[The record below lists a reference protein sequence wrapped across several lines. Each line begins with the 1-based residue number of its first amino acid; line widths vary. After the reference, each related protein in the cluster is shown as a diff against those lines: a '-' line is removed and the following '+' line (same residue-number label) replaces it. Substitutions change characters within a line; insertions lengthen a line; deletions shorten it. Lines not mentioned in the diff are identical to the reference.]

1 MEPVSVLAITESVRN
16 GSLSAQKIVSEH
28 LKRISE
34 LNGQLNA
41 FTVVRRDAALSEAT
55 ALDMGGPGSN
65 GPLVGVPVAVK
76 EEYDVAGCVTTI
88 GGRGNSKPVDSDGL
102 VIRKLREAGAVI
114 IGKTNMPE
122 FGQFA
127 MTESEYH
134 GITRNPW
141 DTNRSPGGSSGGSA
155 VAVATGM
162 AVVGMSA
169 DGGGSIRIPA
179 SACGLI
185 GLKPTRGRVSS
196 EPLAEHWHG
205 LAGFGPITRT
215 VADVAQVMDVISGNA
230 PTDRWKLDPPE
241 APFVDAA
248 AQDPEPLRILGASN
262 PVIRGTR
269 VSGEIMAAANSM
281 LQRLHVLGH
290 RTEAGRAPWPCPAP
304 AFLPLYFSGM
314 RVEAGQMEHPEL
326 LERRTRT
333 TAKLARCVTDPVL
346 NWALSYGRYVG
357 RALEEFFKDWDIIL
371 LPTIPTL
378 PPSADAFSRS
388 GWLKSVLRSA
398 PLVSNTAIF
407 NVSGHPAISIP
418 GGTSSTGMP
427 IGVQLVAAM
436 GREDLLLSVAAQLER
451 QIPWPTWHPRAPRS

>member
-1 MEPVSVLAITESVRN
+1 MEPLSIPDVTGSIGK
-16 GSLSAQKIVSEH
+16 GSLSARGVVAEH
-28 LKRISE
+28 LERIAE
-34 LNGQLNA
+34 LDSQLNA
-41 FTVVRRDAALSEAT
+41 FTVIRRDAALAEAT
-55 ALDMGGPGSN
+55 ALDMGGPGSS

-88 GGRGNSKPVDSDGL
+88 GGRGNSTPVGSDGR

-114 IGKTNMPE
+114 IGKTNMSE

-141 DTNRSPGGSSGGSA
+141 DPTRSPGGSSGGSA

-162 AVVGMSA
+162 ALVGMSA

-179 SACGLI
+179 SACGLV

-196 EPLAEHWHG
+196 GPLVEHWHG
-205 LAGFGPITRT
+205 LAGFGPITRS
-215 VADVAQVMDVISGNA
+215 VIDAALVMDVISGND
-230 PTDRWKLDPPE
+230 PTDRWKLDPPDCS
-241 APFVDAA
+241 FVDTVAH
-248 AQDPEPLRILGASN
+248 DPEPLRILGASN
-262 PVIRGTR
+262 PVIRGTK
-269 VSGEIMAAANSM
+269 VTGEVMSTADSI

-290 RTEAGRAPWPCPAP
+290 KTQAGRVPWPCPTP

-314 RVEAGQMEHPEL
+314 RVEAAQVEHPEL
-326 LERRTRT
+326 LERKTRT
-333 TAKLARCVTDPVL
+333 TVRLARCVSSPVVD
-346 NWALSYGRYVG
+346 WALSYGRYVT
-357 RALEEFFKDWDIIL
+357 RALEELFKDVDIIL
-371 LPTIPTL
+371 LPTLPTL
-378 PPSADAFSRS
+378 PPAADVVSRS
-388 GWLKSVLRSA
+388 GWLRSVLRST

-407 NVSGHPAISIP
+407 NVSGHPALSIP
-418 GGTSSTGMP
+418 GGISATGMP

-451 QIPWPTWHPRAPRS
+451 QIPWATWKGEFGPR